1 MGIKKMLLDSHR
13 VHETDKKFDN
23 DVENA
28 KFVNHLFVRLVAKK
42 RRFVNVDFKYS
53 IFDTSYLRNCIF
65 DSCDFT
71 GCRFVGTNLY
81 GSSFTGCK
89 FEYSN
94 FERTLVDSDILDT
107 GCPGPENL
115 KMKFARTLRVNYQQ
129 LGDASSANKAIQVE
143 LKATEIHLHKAWSSN
158 ESYYRKKYAKWG
170 RAKAFVE
177 WVQFKTLDFIWG
189 NGEST
194 IKLIRST
201 LFILLTMTIID
212 VAAYRNTQLIS
223 SYLNSLYESPQIFLG
238 TLTPPNYPRSYLT
251 AILFVRLVT
260 FGFFMSIII
269 KQYNRR

>member
-1 MGIKKMLLDSHR
+1 MLSDSHR
-13 VHETDKKFDN
+13 VHETDKKIDN

-28 KFVNHLFVRLVAKK
+28 KFTNHLFIRLVAKG
-42 RRFVNVDFKYS
+42 RRFVKVDFKYS
-53 IFDTSYLRNCIF
+53 IFDTSYLRNCTF

-89 FEYSN
+89 FDYSN
-94 FERTLVDSDILDT
+94 FERTLIDSDILDT
-107 GCPGPENL
+107 ECPGPENL

-129 LGDASSANKAIQVE
+129 IGDAASANKAIEVE

-158 ESYYRKKYAKWG
+158 ESYYRKKYAKWK
-170 RAKAFVE
+170 RAKAFAE
-177 WVQFKTLDFIWG
+177 WVEFKTLDFIWG

-201 LFILLTMTIID
+201 VTVLLIMTVID
-212 VAAYRNTQLIS
+212 VIAFRNTQLLS
-223 SYLNSLYESPQIFLG
+223 SYVNSLFESPQIFLG
-238 TLTPPNYPRSYLT
+238 TLTPSIYPKSYLT
-251 AILFVRLVT
+251 TILFVRLVT

-269 KQYNRR
+269 KRFNRR

>member
-1 MGIKKMLLDSHR
+1 MLSDSHR
-13 VHETDKKFDN
+13 VHATDKKFD
-23 DVENA
+23 DDIENA
-28 KFVNHLFVRLVAKK
+28 KFVNHLFVRLVAKG

-107 GCPGPENL
+107 GCPGTENL

-129 LGDASSANKAIQVE
+129 LGDASSVNKAIQVE
-143 LKATEIHLHKAWSSN
+143 LKAAEIHLHKAWSSN
-158 ESYYRKKYAKWG
+158 ESYYRKKYARWE
-170 RAKAFVE
+170 RAKVFIK
-177 WVQFKTLDFIWG
+177 WIRFKILDFIWG

-194 IKLIRST
+194 IKLVRSVFFVF
-201 LFILLTMTIID
+201 LGMALID
-212 VAAYRNTQLIS
+212 VVAFRNPQLMS
-223 SYLNSLYESPQIFLG
+223 SYLNSLCEAPQIFLG
-238 TLTPPNYPRSYLT
+238 TLTPASYPKSYLT
-251 AILFVRLVT
+251 AVLFVRLVM

-269 KQYNRR
+269 KRFNRR